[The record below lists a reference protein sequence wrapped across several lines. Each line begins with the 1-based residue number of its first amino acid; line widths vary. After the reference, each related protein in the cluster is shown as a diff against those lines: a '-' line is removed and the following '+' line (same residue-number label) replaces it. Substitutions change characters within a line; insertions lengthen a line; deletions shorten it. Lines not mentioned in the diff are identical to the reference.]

1 MPAQKADAYSMER
14 DMSVGYGEIG
24 NAVHNACKNTNF
36 NIQELNDLLEMHD
49 ANFVTTDDEG
59 MRYQQI

>member
-1 MPAQKADAYSMER
+1 MER